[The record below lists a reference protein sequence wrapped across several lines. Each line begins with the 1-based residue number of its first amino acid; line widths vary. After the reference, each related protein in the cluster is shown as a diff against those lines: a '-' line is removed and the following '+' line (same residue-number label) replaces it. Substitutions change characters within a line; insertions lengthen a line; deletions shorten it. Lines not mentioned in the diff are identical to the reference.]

1 MPRLPPSRPAVIR
14 RALGTLLAA
23 TLALALLAAPA
34 AHAQANQPPIADAG
48 NDFSVTPGL
57 DRQGRLNASTSFD
70 PDGNASDLSYRWR
83 VLTSQYNWIGITL
96 TGTPRG
102 RTAEFEVPPAAL
114 VAQYGVYRIEFQ
126 LTVTDRDGA
135 RSTDLVVVT
144 LSQRPEAAIGV
155 SAHLL
160 DPDAT
165 DLDGDGRIETSEK
178 YTIDAVIDGPGQSGN
193 GDNEW
198 DVKEGARL
206 VLDASASTGGGSS
219 QLTYEWRK
227 QAARPNYPAF
237 NIAAGDQ
244 FGKSAVINLPDNLEN
259 NRTATVVYRLTVTD
273 ANGAT
278 DIATVEI
285 TVRDQPADP
294 TVEVELRDRD
304 QPAQIAFQPGD
315 DPRYVVAPGASV
327 AITATADDKDGTQ
340 ARSLTH
346 QWSGSATPS
355 PSNRAGTTSQA
366 TFTAPRADP
375 AGTVHT
381 ATVTVTDSTRRTG
394 AATVTFVVA
403 DNSAPSAVAPDN
415 LVSEDGKQGG
425 TDGTGIMKVN
435 GAGFDNDGDPI
446 TYRWV
451 EVNAKGE
458 PLDEPTVKLV
468 NPDQAV
474 VSFEVPELRGGQRDI
489 TLRLTVTDVWGV
501 FDTDTVTVTV
511 LGRNEDPVADAG
523 ADQRVSARAQ
533 VELNGANSSDPDPG
547 DLFTFSWALT
557 GLTVT
562 PPSRTTP
569 ISAAD
574 RTALN
579 DFWPTA
585 GVYPRVLTASRTAR
599 PRFRAPNLVD
609 LTSARLTFTLTVT
622 DREGRTGQDDV
633 TVTVVGRYFSGPAVT
648 GPSFCLNH
656 SLGGPVTHP
665 LDTDRD
671 GVADVCALP
680 FTRREAVARQNALN
694 QLAAL
699 DPAKFA
705 REVRSAC
712 REITGGGFGDT
723 QAARDADACAT
734 GRVSPPPAPVN
745 LAAFPD
751 FFSGPVVTGPS
762 FCLNHS
768 LGGPVTHP

>member
-1 MPRLPPSRPAVIR
+1 MPRLPTSRPAVIR
-14 RALGTLLAA
+14 RALGTL
-23 TLALALLAAPA
+23 LALALLAAPA

-70 PDGNASDLSYRWR
+70 PDGNAGDLSYRWR
-83 VLTSQYNWIGITL
+83 VLTSQYNWIGITT

-160 DPDAT
+160 DPDPT
-165 DLDGDGRIETSEK
+165 DLNGDGRIQTSEK
-178 YTIDAVIDGPGQSGN
+178 YTVDAVIDAPGQSGN

-355 PSNRAGTTSQA
+355 PSNRAGTTS
-366 TFTAPRADP
+366 
-375 AGTVHT
+375 
-381 ATVTVTDSTRRTG
+381 
-394 AATVTFVVA
+394 
-403 DNSAPSAVAPDN
+403 
-415 LVSEDGKQGG
+415 
-425 TDGTGIMKVN
+425 
-435 GAGFDNDGDPI
+435 
-446 TYRWV
+446 
-451 EVNAKGE
+451 
-458 PLDEPTVKLV
+458 
-468 NPDQAV
+468 
-474 VSFEVPELRGGQRDI
+474 
-489 TLRLTVTDVWGV
+489 
-501 FDTDTVTVTV
+501 
-511 LGRNEDPVADAG
+511 
-523 ADQRVSARAQ
+523 
-533 VELNGANSSDPDPG
+533 
-547 DLFTFSWALT
+547 
-557 GLTVT
+557 
-562 PPSRTTP
+562 
-569 ISAAD
+569 
-574 RTALN
+574 
-579 DFWPTA
+579 
-585 GVYPRVLTASRTAR
+585 
-599 PRFRAPNLVD
+599 
-609 LTSARLTFTLTVT
+609 
-622 DREGRTGQDDV
+622 
-633 TVTVVGRYFSGPAVT
+633 
-648 GPSFCLNH
+648 
-656 SLGGPVTHP
+656 
-665 LDTDRD
+665 
-671 GVADVCALP
+671 
-680 FTRREAVARQNALN
+680 
-694 QLAAL
+694 
-699 DPAKFA
+699 
-705 REVRSAC
+705 
-712 REITGGGFGDT
+712 
-723 QAARDADACAT
+723 
-734 GRVSPPPAPVN
+734 
-745 LAAFPD
+745 
-751 FFSGPVVTGPS
+751 
-762 FCLNHS
+762 
-768 LGGPVTHP
+768 